1 MSAIQM
7 NTKMVLASH
16 PIHIQCSEMFGRI
29 RDPPDTLIEHQLG
42 LGSTQ
47 PDFLNAILPIAVL
60 IPHRSGAI
68 LLVARLDLHLG
79 LGAFLSTANHDFRF
93 VQVELV
99 LAWLQ
104 FGATYDRRLK

>member
-1 MSAIQM
+1 MRATQM
-7 NTKMVLASH
+7 NTKMVLASC

-29 RDPPDTLIEHQLG
+29 RDPPERLIEHQLG
-42 LGSTQ
+42 LSSAQ
-47 PDFLNAILPIAVL
+47 PDFLDAIFAIAVL

-68 LLVARLDLHLG
+68 LLIARLDLHVG
-79 LGAFLSTANHDFRF
+79 PGAFLSTANNHFRF